1 MRQPTVTM
9 THPQALAQA
18 QAALAPQSARRP
30 AGGLRLP
37 LTVKA
42 QPLLLPLS
50 LPAMD
55 ERRLTQLIAMLGHAA
70 MAEVLESYGDYLREG
85 GEALLDALTRG
96 DAAAIDERVRAMMG
110 AALELATPRLAALC
124 RDLLSGVAPIDD
136 PHTAQAL
143 DVVLLASRAGVE
155 AACHRC
161 RHASPA
167 LPGQGVARLRMAR
180 G

>member
-9 THPQALAQA
+9 THPH
-18 QAALAPQSARRP
+18 PQPQPLPPHSARRP
-30 AGGLRLP
+30 AGGPRLP
-37 LTVKA
+37 VTVKA

-55 ERRLTQLIAMLGHAA
+55 ERRLGHLIAMLGHAA
-70 MAEVLESYGDYLREG
+70 VAEVLESYGDYLRDAG
-85 GEALLDALTRG
+85 DALLDALAR
-96 DAAAIDERVRAMMG
+96 DDEAAVAEQAQAMMG

-124 RDLLSGVAPIDD
+124 RHLLAGVAPVGD

-143 DVVLLASRAGVE
+143 EVALLASRAGVE